1 MFFFVSIFILFI
13 FTASACSSV
22 CVCVCNTVVSI
33 YSAYCLLL
41 FYGLCCCAYGDNE
54 KQNLLNICIC
64 YACVFVCVE
73 KGKMLLWKNDISN
86 ERKTSNAKYY
96 IILFCY
102 RPMLLICLR
111 FTKGVWILCTLSLF
125 VCFFRLHLHI
135 TISVFVCI
143 RRRIFPDYFI
153 CVCIGMF

>member
-1 MFFFVSIFILFI
+1 MSWFECVQAAHTIVGSKLSLCSCFFFVSIFILFI
-13 FTASACSSV
+13 FAASACSSV

-73 KGKMLLWKNDISN
+73 KGKMLL
-86 ERKTSNAKYY
+86 
-96 IILFCY
+96 
-102 RPMLLICLR
+102 
-111 FTKGVWILCTLSLF
+111 
-125 VCFFRLHLHI
+125 
-135 TISVFVCI
+135 
-143 RRRIFPDYFI
+143 
-153 CVCIGMF
+153 